1 MEERLTN
8 EIKNKIET
16 LLKDEKQCK
25 EELKKFEGVLGNPSE
40 EAELENDLNSIQKE
54 LKEANKE
61 MKNVE
66 TLFKNKE
73 KYEKVLNKQDKLL
86 AEKANYEK
94 ILKELSGK
102 YTIKDGKMEKTQEQI
117 ECENDLSKINGELK
131 KLEGIKKELN
141 KIDKNISTLMAKYK
155 VKEKMEREEKTEES
169 ENEESIEDIL
179 MDAYEKSVKEAMERH
194 KEVEEE
200 IEIQR
205 EIEEEPTKQPPA
217 VVPPRNS
224 EKQPPAVI
232 PPKAPEKQKPQ
243 FIFDRKAHLY
253 ILIDEYGRAKGVNVF
268 KKNEAGKYENTLNDE
283 FIRTAKKSLEAKGL
297 TKTQIKSVDMNLL
310 KTMSSLGRGDLYES
324 YIEGIKNGKDLK
336 FDLIYLMGKGKEDD
350 ISKKDIK
357 SILNVVRRQEKLG
370 IATLKEDKK
379 EKHKFRFRDIPKR
392 IKAALAVIGLGT
404 GMLLA
409 ANSQETKIPENPKE
423 ITTEDTHDALE
434 NKKQEQKA
442 PSKDVINNQ
451 KKAYEERKNAENNN
465 LENKEETEKD
475 TVKDFKD
482 SYKVDQKEEQKDT
495 NTNEQPASQAQPSNN
510 DIKVEVEGKI
520 GLEDR
525 AEYIGDE
532 EYTFQKDSGELQ
544 PSKKDELENDF
555 SKDRERHVFEDI
567 IMREP
572 DPKYNEELQ
581 ESLMEEYEQGAKE
594 AMERQQDVE
603 EAMEIQREV
612 EEEEER

>member
-8 EIKNKIET
+8 EIKSKIET

-25 EELKKFEGVLGNPSE
+25 EELKKFEGVIGNSSE
-40 EAELENDLNSIQKE
+40 KTELENDLNSIQKE
-54 LKEANKE
+54 LKESNKE
-61 MKNVE
+61 MRDVE
-66 TLFKNKE
+66 NLFKNKE
-73 KYEKVLNKQDKLL
+73 KYEKILNKQDKLL
-86 AEKANYEK
+86 AEKSNYEK
-94 ILKELSGK
+94 VLKELSGK
-102 YTIKDGKMEKTQEQI
+102 YNIKDGKMEKTQEQI

-141 KIDKNISTLMAKYK
+141 KIDKNISALMTKYK

-179 MDAYEKSVKEAMERH
+179 MDAYEKSAKEAMERQ

-205 EIEEEPTKQPPA
+205 EIEEETKKQLPA

-224 EKQPPAVI
+224 EKQ
-232 PPKAPEKQKPQ
+232 KPR

-253 ILIDEYGRAKGVNVF
+253 ILIDEDGKAKGVNVF
-268 KKNEAGKYENTLNDE
+268 KKNEAGKYESTLTDE

-297 TKTQIKSVDMNLL
+297 TKKQIKSVDMNLL

-336 FDLIYLMGKGKEDD
+336 FDLIYLMGKGKEDN
-350 ISKKDIK
+350 INKKDIK
-357 SILNVVRRQEKLG
+357 SILNVARRQEKLG

-379 EKHKFRFRDIPKR
+379 EKHKFRLRDIPKR

-404 GMLLA
+404 GMLLV
-409 ANSQETKIPENPKE
+409 ANSQETKVPENPKE

-434 NKKQEQKA
+434 NKKQEQETTN
-442 PSKDVINNQ
+442 KDLINNQ

-482 SYKVDQKEEQKDT
+482 SYKVDQNEQQKDT
-495 NTNEQPASQAQPSNN
+495 NTNEQPANQAQPSNN

-520 GLEDR
+520 GLENR

-544 PSKKDELENDF
+544 PSKKDELEEDF